1 LKERSS
7 ERISVSFAWIIVAFG
22 ILLMAKHQTGIKR
35 VIYVKEYRR
44 EFLLRTYTLLAER
57 KRRHILKLET
67 INKCPIILLLER
79 RIR

>member
-22 ILLMAKHQTGIKR
+22 FLLTAKHQTGIKR
-35 VIYVKEYRR
+35 VIYVKEYWR
-44 EFLLRTYTLLAER
+44 EFLLRTYTLLSER

-67 INKCPIILLLER
+67 INKGPII
-79 RIR
+79 